1 MRIPEEYCRPRMLTL
16 RTDQMIFTYMLLYY
30 YKSIEQSIL
39 FNLSFQKILLINNFL
54 FIYIERE
61 RKKVRIFS

>member
-1 MRIPEEYCRPRMLTL
+1 
-16 RTDQMIFTYMLLYY
+16 MIFTYMLLYY

-54 FIYIERE
+54 FIYIYRE
-61 RKKVRIFS
+61 KESSNIFITFISFLNNDS

>member
-1 MRIPEEYCRPRMLTL
+1 
-16 RTDQMIFTYMLLYY
+16 MIFTYMLLYY

>member
-39 FNLSFQKILLINNFL
+39 FNLSFQKILL
-54 FIYIERE
+54 
-61 RKKVRIFS
+61 

>member
-1 MRIPEEYCRPRMLTL
+1 
-16 RTDQMIFTYMLLYY
+16 MIFTYMLLYY

-54 FIYIERE
+54 FIY
-61 RKKVRIFS
+61 V